1 MAAVAAESAREWETL
16 KYDSFFIPSTILNDT
31 DAPIP
36 REALSSCAETG
47 LTAFAQLVALRLN
60 TKRALISLFD
70 SQYQYIVAEAT
81 QSVPLRAN
89 TKYVDQDLWLCGTA
103 VPRQYGICEC
113 VLIGPTRDTA
123 APLDEDAHISHRNT
137 SRVEVSVVS
146 DLSADTRFCERPF
159 VKSSPHHRFYAGVP
173 IRSPKG
179 FNIGVLC
186 AFDDQP
192 RATLDNTSQD
202 FLIDVSESIMMY
214 LESRRA
220 SDKYRRSERMVLG
233 LGNFIQGK
241 DQPADWWPAQKP
253 HINRPN
259 LHQGPAP
266 VDVTLGGLEPL
277 ENTDGGDTEEDV
289 SRPGLNP
296 TAPDEQES
304 PTKGLSSES
313 IDTTD
318 TNNTTSTA
326 IGPVDPHKIEVDRI
340 FNKAAN
346 IIRQSLD
353 VDGALF
359 LDASVGSWGGLV
371 NPSSKTGLDDT
382 DVSTSSSSDD
392 NSSRYSVRSS
402 EDDPCKFYAVS
413 TDDDPVFL
421 THNPTDQATLTEK
434 FLKKLIRRYPNGKIF
449 SYNTTGNWYSGESS
463 GEEVDSPPEDSVE
476 TGKHLPPRAS
486 KSHVSPYSRRN
497 EAKTIGALF
506 PGARSVALVP
516 LWDPY
521 RDRWYAGGFIWSK
534 SVGRILT
541 TDADLPYLRA
551 FGMITMSE
559 ITRLDVAIADKAK
572 TDILGSLSHELRSP
586 LHGVVAAAELMHD
599 TNLDPFQVD
608 VVHTIE
614 ISGKTLLDTIDH
626 LLAYSKIN
634 TFLRAS
640 KSQRKNNKMHR
651 GARISDGHTQQQ
663 DHASIETGMMTLTSD
678 VALDVLA
685 EEVIESVFIG
695 HSFQHMVA
703 AQLVRHGAQ
712 GDMTPAQERLDT
724 IYSADMTQTHTT
736 PHKLPTTLGDVQLI
750 IDIEPQVSWT
760 FHTQPGAVRR
770 IIMNLFGNSLKYTSK
785 GHIKI
790 SLRQEASAQRSHRS
804 SSNANVILTVSDT
817 GKGISQD
824 FLRNRLFTPFSQE
837 DQLAPGTGL
846 GLSLVRQIVTSLG
859 GSVIVRSDIGRGTA
873 VTVSL
878 PLAHSQKK
886 FEDRPARFD
895 FDTTLVSQCRASAIG
910 FRSSARSPSI
920 FNQAANPLI
929 ESLPLNWFG
938 MQLCEDFGDHGIA
951 PDADLVIY
959 SEAAFGRLSEQ
970 AMKNHKLPVLVV
982 CHNAANAMK
991 FDNMLRQNDSTHVFE
1006 FVHQPNTPRKFGK
1019 TVAAAL
1025 TRWKEMKRPA
1035 EGNISSSSDTTL
1047 DSASA
1052 TSNENETPPS
1062 SHRSSAQPSQD
1073 PDRISPGRMTPFGK
1087 RSADTICRLWNMDVD
1102 PGFTLSLPRRRRSSR
1117 SPPTDASSSHGSNGP
1132 SEVEGGLRRIG
1143 EGDPSKEATGPV
1155 TDGTSRP
1162 HASTEGEVI
1171 KDGSHFL
1178 IVDDNPI
1185 NLKILS
1191 TYMKRF
1197 KRPHSTAVN
1206 GLEALEKFRLNPARF
1221 CCILMDINM
1230 PVMDGLEST
1239 RQMRHFERHH
1249 KLEPVTIIAITGL
1262 GSQSAREE
1270 AFASGLDL
1278 FLTRPVRMN
1287 ELHDILKERGLNL
1300 DPTKQEI
1307 RKDDG
1312 VQGSQEAASLVEAAP
1327 GLATKALVPGR
1338 SVAEAG
1344 TAPAP
1349 LTPANGTTTMTNET
1363 T

>member
-1 MAAVAAESAREWETL
+1 MAAVAAAAESAREWETL
-16 KYDSFFIPSTILNDT
+16 KYDSFFIPNTILNDT
-31 DAPIP
+31 ELPIP

-70 SQYQYIVAEAT
+70 TQYQYIVAEAT

-89 TKYVDQDLWLCGTA
+89 AKYVDQDLWLCGTA
-103 VPRQYGICEC
+103 VPRAYGICDF
-113 VLIGPTRDTA
+113 VLTSGGPD
-123 APLDEDAHISHRNT
+123 LDASVDEHAHISYRNT
-137 SRVEVSVVS
+137 SRVEVSIVP
-146 DLSADTRFCERPF
+146 DLADDSRFCARPF
-159 VKSSPHHRFYAGVP
+159 VSGSPHNRFYAGVP

-186 AFDDQP
+186 AFDDEP
-192 RATLDNTSQD
+192 RASLDAASQD
-202 FLIDVSESIMMY
+202 FLVDVSESIMMY

-220 SDKYRRSERMVLG
+220 SDSYRRTERMVLG
-233 LGNFIQGK
+233 IGNFIQGK
-241 DQPADWWPAQKP
+241 DEPAGWWPSKKP

-259 LHQGPAP
+259 VSKESGHL
-266 VDVTLGGLEPL
+266 DVTAGAG
-277 ENTDGGDTEEDV
+277 DHAGDTDAGDADDEV
-289 SRPGLNP
+289 ARPGLNP
-296 TAPDEQES
+296 TAPDEQVS

-313 IDTTD
+313 IDTSA

-326 IGPVDPHKIEVDRI
+326 TGPVDPHKIEVDRI

-371 NPSSKTGLDDT
+371 NPSSRKSLDDT

-392 NSSRYSVRSS
+392 NMSTHSVRSS
-402 EDDPCKFYAVS
+402 EDEPCKFYAVS
-413 TDDDPVFL
+413 TDDEPVFL
-421 THNPTDQATLTEK
+421 THNPANQATLSEK

-449 SYNTTGNWYSGESS
+449 SFTSSGSWYSGESS
-463 GEEVDSPPEDSVE
+463 GEDVDSPPEDSVE
-476 TGKHLPPRAS
+476 SGKHLPPRAP
-486 KSHVSPYSRRN
+486 KSHVSPFSRRN
-497 EAKTIGALF
+497 EARTIGLLF
-506 PGARSVALVP
+506 PEARSVALVP

-521 RDRWYAGGFIWSK
+521 RDRWYAGGFVWSK
-534 SVGRILT
+534 SVSRILT
-541 TDADLPYLRA
+541 TNGDLPYLRA

-608 VVHTIE
+608 VIHTIE

-640 KSQRKNNKMHR
+640 KSQKKNNKMHR
-651 GARISDGHTQQQ
+651 GARVSDGHTQQQ
-663 DHASIETGMMTLTSD
+663 DHASIETGMMTLVSD

-750 IDIEPQVSWT
+750 IDIEPQSSWT
-760 FHTQPGAVRR
+760 FHTQPGAIRR

-790 SLRQEASAQRSHRS
+790 SLRQEASNQRTHRS
-804 SSNANVILTVSDT
+804 PRTVILTVSDT
-817 GKGISQD
+817 GKGISGD

-859 GSVIVRSDIGRGTA
+859 GSVTVRSDLGRGTA
-873 VTVSL
+873 VTLSL
-878 PLAHSQKK
+878 PLSYSQK
-886 FEDRPARFD
+886 PAEEHPSRFD
-895 FDTTLVSQCRASAIG
+895 FDTNLVSQCRASVVG
-910 FRSSARSPSI
+910 FRNGARSPSYV
-920 FNQAANPLI
+920 NQSANPLL
-929 ESLPLNWFG
+929 ESLPLKWFG
-938 MQLCEDFGDHGIA
+938 MHLCEDLGDHGIS

-959 SEAAFGRLSEQ
+959 SEPAFARLSEE
-970 AMKNHKLPVLVV
+970 AMRGHKVPVVVV

-991 FDNMLRQNDSTHVFE
+991 LDAMLRQNNSGQVFE
-1006 FVHQPNTPRKFGK
+1006 FIHQPNTPRKFGK
-1019 TVAAAL
+1019 TVAAAM
-1025 TRWKEMKRPA
+1025 TRWQQLKTPVELGA
-1035 EGNISSSSDTTL
+1035 SASSDTTL
-1047 DSASA
+1047 DSVSA
-1052 TSNENETPPS
+1052 TSNETPPS
-1062 SHRSSAQPSQD
+1062 SHKCSAPPTQEPE
-1073 PDRISPGRMTPFGK
+1073 RTSPGRMTPFGR
-1087 RSADTICRLWNMDVD
+1087 RSVDTACRLWNMDVD
-1102 PGFTLSLPRRRRSSR
+1102 PSFTLSLPRRRRSSK
-1117 SPPTDASSSHGSNGP
+1117 SPPTDSSSTHGSTGQKEDDA
-1132 SEVEGGLRRIG
+1132 SLRSIA
-1143 EGDPSKEATGPV
+1143 EGDKVKFIPGDVKNDAAQPV
-1155 TDGTSRP
+1155 
-1162 HASTEGEVI
+1162 ASAQVEII
-1171 KDGSHFL
+1171 KDGTHFL

-1197 KRPHSTAVN
+1197 NRPHSTAIN
-1206 GLEALEKFRLNPARF
+1206 GQEALDKFRLNPARF

-1239 RQMRHFERHH
+1239 RQIRQFERQQ
-1249 KLEPVTIIAITGL
+1249 KLDPVTVIAITGL

-1300 DPTKQEI
+1300 DPKKQET
-1307 RKDDG
+1307 RKDDVG
-1312 VQGSQEAASLVEAAP
+1312 HVSEQGAKQGPAAQAPDAPSAVAESATEAVAAP
-1327 GLATKALVPGR
+1327 AVSG
-1338 SVAEAG
+1338 E
-1344 TAPAP
+1344 
-1349 LTPANGTTTMTNET
+1349 GTTTTTTNDT